1 MAHGNVLI
9 IDNDRDIAE
18 IVRAVLSDEGYRV
31 AILAKLDT
39 ASINAAIG
47 KLEPDA
53 VLLDGESHLMGY
65 GASWETAAHLAARD
79 RPVPVIMFTAH
90 GGDLA
95 EARAGTSSRSRA
107 AHFSGVLAKPFEVD
121 QLLDVVAQAVGGA
134 VPFDTSTDGDRQ
146 RTERLASD
154 LEHAGATDVRLSAR
168 REWVT
173 FRTPRDRLMQIY
185 WWDEGGSYLLGRY
198 DGDGKRLENIALTY
212 DRASAV
218 EICASLI
225 RGEGAAG
232 D

>member
-1 MAHGNVLI
+1 MAHGSVLI

-39 ASINAAIG
+39 DSVSAAVG

-53 VLLDGESHLMGY
+53 VLLDGESHRAGY
-65 GASWETAAHLAARD
+65 GSSWQVAAQLAGRD
-79 RPVPVIMFTAH
+79 RPVPAIMFTAH

-95 EARAGTSSRSRA
+95 EGREGTSTRSQA
-107 AHFSGVLAKPFEVD
+107 AQFAGVLSKPFEVD
-121 QLLDVVAQAVGGA
+121 ELLDVVARAIGGA
-134 VPFDTSTDGDRQ
+134 MPFDATNDGDQ
-146 RTERLASD
+146 KRTQQLATD
-154 LEHAGATDVRLSAR
+154 LEAAGGSDVRASAR

-173 FRTPRDRLMQIY
+173 FRTPHHRLMQIY
-185 WWDEGGSYLLGRY
+185 WWQEGGSYLIGRY
-198 DGDGKRLENIALTY
+198 DGDGKHLENIALTY

-225 RGEGAAG
+225 RGERAAG

>member
-1 MAHGNVLI
+1 MAHGSVLI

-31 AILAKLDT
+31 AIVAQLD
-39 ASINAAIG
+39 ADSISAAIG

-53 VLLDGESHLMGY
+53 VLLDGESHRAGY
-65 GASWETAAHLAARD
+65 GSSWQVAAQLAVRS
-79 RPVPVIMFTAH
+79 RPVPTIMFTAH

-95 EARAGTSSRSRA
+95 EGREGTSARSRA
-107 AHFSGVLAKPFEVD
+107 AHFSGVLSKPFEVD
-121 QLLDVVAQAVGGA
+121 DLLEVVARALGIA
-134 VPFDTSTDGDRQ
+134 VPFDATSDGDRK
-146 RTERLASD
+146 RTDELAGDLTRAGASD
-154 LEHAGATDVRLSAR
+154 VRASAR

-185 WWDEGGSYLLGRY
+185 WWNEGGSYLIGRY

-225 RGEGAAG
+225 RGERAEAG
-232 D
+232 